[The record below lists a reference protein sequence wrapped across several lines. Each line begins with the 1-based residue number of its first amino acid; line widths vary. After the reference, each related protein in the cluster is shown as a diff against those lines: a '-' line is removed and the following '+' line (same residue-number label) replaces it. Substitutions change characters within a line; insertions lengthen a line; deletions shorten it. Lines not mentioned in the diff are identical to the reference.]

1 MVDQQ
6 RPLARSERVIIEA
19 LRDELLVYNLDNDEA
34 HSLDAS
40 AAAIWRACDGA
51 LTVTEISA
59 RVGLSEA
66 AVRSTVERLA
76 GLDLLA
82 AGSFTR
88 PTHSRR
94 AVLRR
99 GLVAGAAVTAAAPLI
114 TSIVAPAAA
123 GTTSGCAALN
133 ESCVNQVCCSGLV
146 CCGSNP
152 SVRFCVEN
160 CVD

>member
-1 MVDQQ
+1 MADQQ
-6 RPLARSERVIIEA
+6 RPLARSERLIIEA
-19 LRDELLVYNLDNDEA
+19 LDDELLVYDLDCDEA
-34 HSLDAS
+34 HALNAS

-51 LTVTEISA
+51 VTVAGISA

-82 AGSFTR
+82 PGFVAR

-99 GLVAGAAVTAAAPLI
+99 GFVAGAAATVAAPLI

-123 GTTSGCAALN
+123 QTTSTCSGDFG
-133 ESCVNQVCCSGLV
+133 SCQQTGDCCSGLI
-146 CCGSNP
+146 CCGGVLCRPPQN
-152 SVRFCVEN
+152 CVE
-160 CVD
+160 

>member
-1 MVDQQ
+1 MDDQQ

-19 LRDELLVYNLDNDEA
+19 LGDELLVYDLDSDQA

-51 LTVTEISA
+51 VTVEGMSA
-59 RVGLSEA
+59 RVDLSEA

-76 GLDLLA
+76 ALDLLA

-99 GLVAGAAVTAAAPLI
+99 GLVAGAAATAVAPLI

-123 GTTSGCAALN
+123 GTTSGCAQLN
-133 ESCVNQVCCSGLV
+133 QSCASQVCCSGLV
-146 CCGSNP
+146 CCGPNP

>member
-1 MVDQQ
+1 MPDQQ

-19 LRDELLVYNLDNDEA
+19 LGDELLVYDLDSDEA

-40 AAAIWRACDGA
+40 AAAIWQACDGA
-51 LTVTEISA
+51 VTVAEISA

-66 AVRSTVERLA
+66 AVRLTVERLA

-82 AGSFTR
+82 AGSFT
-88 PTHSRR
+88 PPAVTRR

-99 GLVAGAAVTAAAPLI
+99 GLVAGAVATAAAPMI

-123 GTTSGCAALN
+123 QTTSGCSGEF
-133 ESCVNQVCCSGLV
+133 ESCADQVCCPGLV
-146 CCGSNP
+146 CCGEN
-152 SVRFCVEN
+152 VRLCVTN
-160 CVD
+160 CV

>member
-1 MVDQQ
+1 MADEQ

-19 LRDELLVYNLDNDEA
+19 LGDELLVYDLDSDEA
-34 HSLDAS
+34 HSLNAS

-51 LTVTEISA
+51 VTVAGISA

-66 AVRSTVERLA
+66 AVRVTLERLA

-99 GLVAGAAVTAAAPLI
+99 GLLAGAAASAAAPLI

-123 GTTSGCAALN
+123 QTTSGCSADFGAC
-133 ESCVNQVCCSGLV
+133 EQTADCCSGLI
-146 CCGSNP
+146 CCGGVVCRP
-152 SVRFCVEN
+152 PELCVA
-160 CVD
+160 